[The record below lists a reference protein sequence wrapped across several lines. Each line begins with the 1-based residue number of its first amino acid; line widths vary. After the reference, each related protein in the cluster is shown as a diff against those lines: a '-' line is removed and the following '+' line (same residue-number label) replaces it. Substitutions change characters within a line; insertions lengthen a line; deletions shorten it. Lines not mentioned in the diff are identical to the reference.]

1 MNGDVLERNRNL
13 NRGFRK
19 LDVWREGVEL
29 YAFVKQILDNTKGM
43 SFKIKDQ
50 VMSSVFSV
58 SSNIAEGYCRRSIKE
73 YIQFINISLGSAG
86 ENYSQLYTLLSS
98 NDISRDS
105 FDEYDKRHYSLENKL
120 IKLAKSLSKNLKDGG
135 DWNSSYKT

>member
-29 YAFVKQILDNTKGM
+29 YAFMKQILDNTKEM

-58 SSNIAEGYCRRSIKE
+58 SSNTRPVK
-73 YIQFINISLGSAG
+73 
-86 ENYSQLYTLLSS
+86 
-98 NDISRDS
+98 
-105 FDEYDKRHYSLENKL
+105 
-120 IKLAKSLSKNLKDGG
+120 
-135 DWNSSYKT
+135 